1 MYTISGN
8 TIMLT
13 KGDSFYLAVS
23 LNNDDGTP
31 YEPAAGDVIKF
42 TAKRCINDSTAVIEK
57 TIPHDTMVLRLLPE
71 DTSGLPIG
79 AYVYDMQITTE
90 AGDVYTFITE
100 SKLILT
106 AEVG

>member
-8 TIMLT
+8 NIMLT

-31 YEPAAGDVIKF
+31 YDPAEGDEIKF
-42 TAKRCINDSTAVIEK
+42 TAKRSINDAGAVIEK
-57 TIPHDTMVLRLLPE
+57 LIPHDTMVLRLDPA
-71 DTSGLPIG
+71 DTAALPIG
-79 AYVYDMQITTE
+79 TYVYDMQITTE